1 MAISTARGSAPRL
14 AAIDI
19 PIGTSSAVVAVL
31 DMKLVSAHEMKK
43 ITTSNS
49 AGEGSA
55 PSRAMIDA
63 ATVAPAP
70 VCSRALARAS
80 VPPKMKMVCVSMDS

>member
-31 DMKLVSAHEMKK
+31 DMKFVSAQEMKK
-43 ITTSNS
+43 ITTSS
-49 AGEGSA
+49 RTGEGSA
-55 PSRAMIDA
+55 PSRSMMVE

-70 VCSRALARAS
+70 VCSSALARAR
-80 VPPKMKMVCVSMDS
+80 VPPKMKMVCVSMDW